1 MPSSCPLAVRQLSEC
16 GVAKWQQFWPVFDA
30 APFPV
35 QKPCADIGIRVQGAL
50 PTFNPPRPDAGPVR
64 KGRSPSH
71 APCIGRCAST
81 VTICGLP
88 DYRVAR
94 LRSYP
99 IIGVAERQVAGTPRS
114 WCQALVAPVVRAGV
128 GLPALVPRED
138 GGRAGNRPRR
148 SGPATEHDVGVR
160 RRRVGRQARRRQV
173 RRRDSRE

>member
-1 MPSSCPLAVRQLSEC
+1 MTAGCGDRAVVMPPGGSSTVGVRRRQVATVLAGVRRRTVPGPKAVRGHRHS
-16 GVAKWQQFWPVFDA
+16 GPRGSSN
-30 APFPV
+30 V
-35 QKPCADIGIRVQGAL
+35 Q
-50 PTFNPPRPDAGPVR
+50 PPRPDAGPVR

-138 GGRAGNRPRR
+138 GGRAGNRPRS
-148 SGPATEHDVGVR
+148 SGPAIGTR
-160 RRRVGRQARRRQV
+160 RGRQT
-173 RRRDSRE
+173 S